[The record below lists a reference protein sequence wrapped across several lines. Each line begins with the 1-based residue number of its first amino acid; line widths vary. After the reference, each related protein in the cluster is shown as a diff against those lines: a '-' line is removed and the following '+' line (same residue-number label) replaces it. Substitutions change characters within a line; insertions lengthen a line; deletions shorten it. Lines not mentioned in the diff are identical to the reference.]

1 MREVVHDSRTWRQ
14 FKECLHRKKMAR
26 FIFIAVI
33 LLHLTPPSLE
43 RRVPYGPTVDPGV
56 FVITQVRTCRG
67 GQGYC
72 ILGHSCEIDKDF
84 LPDDLGGHCQGLE
97 KAFYPSA
104 NFVCCRENP
113 ANAVRRTNRYFRQSL
128 NQSNLWFCH
137 EIELNW
143 PHPAITKCT

>member
-1 MREVVHDSRTWRQ
+1 MHH
-14 FKECLHRKKMAR
+14 HRSS
-26 FIFIAVI
+26 FIAVI
-33 LLHLTPPSLE
+33 LLHLTTPSLE

-67 GQGYC
+67 GEGYC

-113 ANAVRRTNRYFRQSL
+113 ANAVSCKLSSTHL
-128 NQSNLWFCH
+128 NQAARVPRVFLPSNSTTN
-137 EIELNW
+137 EG
-143 PHPAITKCT
+143 KKD

>member
-1 MREVVHDSRTWRQ
+1 MYRS
-14 FKECLHRKKMAR
+14 L
-26 FIFIAVI
+26 FIAVI
-33 LLHLTPPSLE
+33 LLHLTTPSLE

-113 ANAVRRTNRYFRQSL
+113 ANAVSCKLASTHL
-128 NQSNLWFCH
+128 N
-137 EIELNW
+137 
-143 PHPAITKCT
+143 

>member
-1 MREVVHDSRTWRQ
+1 
-14 FKECLHRKKMAR
+14 MAR

-128 NQSNLWFCH
+128 NQSKFMVPPRN
-137 EIELNW
+137 
-143 PHPAITKCT
+143 

>member
-1 MREVVHDSRTWRQ
+1 MDRS
-14 FKECLHRKKMAR
+14 L
-26 FIFIAVI
+26 FIAVV
-33 LLHLTPPSLE
+33 LLHLTMPSLE

-113 ANAVRRTNRYFRQSL
+113 ANVVRLIYLRATLPKFIKWSQIVANAY
-128 NQSNLWFCH
+128 
-137 EIELNW
+137 
-143 PHPAITKCT
+143 

>member
-1 MREVVHDSRTWRQ
+1 
-14 FKECLHRKKMAR
+14 MAR

-113 ANAVRRTNRYFRQSL
+113 ATAVRLTTINILYKRKISYSYYLPDQNRGILCQKEREGEG
-128 NQSNLWFCH
+128 NV
-137 EIELNW
+137 
-143 PHPAITKCT
+143 